1 VTDHEQKPAEQV
13 VERGFTARLEQLR
26 SDAGQPT
33 LETIARH
40 SGRSIGAVS
49 NTFTGKAVP
58 SNATAKRIVTALG
71 ATFDDEWLGLLDE
84 ARAERDRKRQDDEPE
99 PVPEPDG
106 KRPRRRTVLI
116 AGIVALVVVAG
127 AAVAFLPDWNGVAGR
142 SGSGGVGPVVV
153 TQAGPLGLIVRSSAT
168 RDGEQIGSAAEG
180 QTLWAECRAV
190 TDFDPRPD
198 TGKGPVWYRVRWPS
212 PGPTKDF
219 LSSTPEDEYT
229 GWVYG
234 GFAVPRAPETAPIP
248 QC

>member
-1 VTDHEQKPAEQV
+1 MTEHEQKPVEQV
-13 VERGFTARLEQLR
+13 AERGFTARLERLR
-26 SDAGQPT
+26 SDAGHPT
-33 LETIARH
+33 LETISRH
-40 SGRSIGAVS
+40 AGRSMGAVS

-58 SNATAKRIVTALG
+58 SNAKAERIVAALG
-71 ATFDDEWLGLLDE
+71 GTFDDEWRELLDR
-84 ARAERDRKRQDDEPE
+84 ARAERNRTRTDDEPDS
-99 PVPEPDG
+99 VPAPDR

-127 AAVAFLPDWNGVAGR
+127 AAIAFLPDWNGAADR

-153 TQAGPLGLIVRSSAT
+153 TRAGPLGLIVRSSGT

-180 QTLWAECRAV
+180 QTLWAECHAV

-212 PGPTKDF
+212 SGPTKDF
-219 LSSTPEDEYT
+219 LGSTPDDAYV

-234 GFAVPRAPETAPIP
+234 GFAVPRAPENTQIP
-248 QC
+248 HC